1 MLHGEHSEI
10 LLIFVKLACVIMICV
25 LSYFERPVYPGFTVF
40 LYFQFLERQK
50 AGHPIGRVG
59 LPEDCAEA
67 IAFLASDAS
76 SFITG
81 QLIFLDGGRHCV
93 SAGVATNVKK

>member
-1 MLHGEHSEI
+1 MAVLHRFYCTS
-10 LLIFVKLACVIMICV
+10 
-25 LSYFERPVYPGFTVF
+25 
-40 LYFQFLERQK
+40 YFQFLERQK

>member
-1 MLHGEHSEI
+1 MKMAKMVSHLQ
-10 LLIFVKLACVIMICV
+10 LLFSL
-25 LSYFERPVYPGFTVF
+25 L
-40 LYFQFLERQK
+40 QFLEKQ
-50 AGHPIGRVG
+50 AEGHPLGRVG
-59 LPEDCAEA
+59 VPEDCAEA

-81 QLIFLDGGRHCV
+81 QILFIDGGRHCV

>member
-1 MLHGEHSEI
+1 MAGHAQLK
-10 LLIFVKLACVIMICV
+10 FVMTEFSKTQIRLTRHTCFC
-25 LSYFERPVYPGFTVF
+25 S
-40 LYFQFLERQK
+40 QFLDIQ
-50 AGHPIGRVG
+50 ASGHPLGRVG

-81 QLIFLDGGRHCV
+81 QILFIDGGRHCV